1 MNEIHTIFNSI
12 IDTFPLSIKVVNMFI
27 SVSCFHFSLVLWM
40 SVIADGWGT
49 ITIVLMPLMPLSLGN
64 LCYNI
69 ILAPGTHIIILSN
82 DI

>member
-1 MNEIHTIFNSI
+1 MFRV
-12 IDTFPLSIKVVNMFI
+12 KVGYMFI
-27 SVSCFHFSLVLWM
+27 SVTSFHLSLVLWM
-40 SVIADGWGT
+40 SVTADGWRT

-69 ILAPGTHIIILSN
+69 ILAPGTHMIILSN